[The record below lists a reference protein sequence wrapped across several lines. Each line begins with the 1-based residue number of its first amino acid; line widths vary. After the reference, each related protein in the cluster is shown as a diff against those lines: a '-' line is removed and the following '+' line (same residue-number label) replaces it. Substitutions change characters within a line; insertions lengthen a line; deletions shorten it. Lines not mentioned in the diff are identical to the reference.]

1 MHVCVS
7 SKGTHLVTDSKVR
20 CTRCTAGCN
29 KNTHSCTLSAS
40 PMLIFLP
47 KSTPGGGVLMCSLLW
62 WRALCWGVSPHAL
75 LWPRLH
81 SEHVLA
87 NNTCVCWSSCLSHL
101 RPPLLHK
108 ERSRMLENALCL
120 ALPTCKP
127 SRTQRQTTELRGK
140 HGSCLFSVVVAVFVC
155 PIVLLSLVSHA
166 WRCLKVELRH
176 HGGEMRRF
184 FVFSCCGCL
193 CWHFLLMNKIAH

>member
-81 SEHVLA
+81 SEYVLA

-108 ERSRMLENALCL
+108 ERSRMLEKCSL
-120 ALPTCKP
+120 
-127 SRTQRQTTELRGK
+127 SRPPDMQAQPDSKTNYGAPGK
-140 HGSCLFSVVVAVFVC
+140 TWQL
-155 PIVLLSLVSHA
+155 
-166 WRCLKVELRH
+166 
-176 HGGEMRRF
+176 
-184 FVFSCCGCL
+184 FVFCGCCCFCVSDSFAL
-193 CWHFLLMNKIAH
+193 SR